1 MVAKTVVVIPTY
13 NERETVA
20 SLVEAVLCCQN
31 ELRDFSLN
39 VLVVDSGSPDGTQEA
54 VKKLAQRDS
63 RIQLLQVGERGLGL
77 ALMKG
82 YEWAVRS
89 MGAEVIAQMDA
100 DFSHDPR
107 DLPKILNSLAE
118 SYDLV
123 IGSRYIKGGATRD
136 WPVIRRLLSKGANL
150 AIRLITGVW
159 RVREWT
165 SGYRAFT
172 ADLYQRLDLQRVVCP
187 DYTFVPALVYEAIS
201 KGARVKEVP
210 ILFVN
215 RYFGD
220 SKLPATRY
228 TLNLLRH
235 FLLASLRNRR
245 ARLHRTSEGA
255 CAAQSNAGGGQP
267 QAGVGGDGS

>member
-13 NERETVA
+13 NEQETVA

-54 VKKLAQRDS
+54 VKELARRDS

-89 MGAEVIAQMDA
+89 MGADVIAQMDA

-107 DLPKILNSLAE
+107 DLPKILNSLAQR
-118 SYDLV
+118 YDLV

-136 WPVIRRLLSKGANL
+136 WPVKRRFLSRGANL

-172 ADLYQRLDLQRVVCP
+172 ADLYQRLDLRRIVCP

-220 SKLPATRY
+220 SKLQATRY
-228 TLNLLRH
+228 AVNLLRH
-235 FLLASLRNRR
+235 FLLASLGNRR
-245 ARLHRTSEGA
+245 A
-255 CAAQSNAGGGQP
+255 
-267 QAGVGGDGS
+267 GVRRMP